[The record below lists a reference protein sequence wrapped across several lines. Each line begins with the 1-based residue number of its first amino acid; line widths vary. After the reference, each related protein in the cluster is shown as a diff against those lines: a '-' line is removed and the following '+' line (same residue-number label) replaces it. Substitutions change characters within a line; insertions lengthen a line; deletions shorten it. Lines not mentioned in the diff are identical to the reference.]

1 MKTQPLR
8 KDQHCL
14 NCGTEVPERFCTHCG
29 QENTV
34 QHETFSHLVK
44 HFVADVF
51 HYDSQFFTT
60 LKYLLFRPGF
70 LSREY
75 MAGKRVRYVNPIKL
89 YVFVSFV
96 FFFGVF
102 ALYHG
107 DEGEHKKK
115 GSSLVEAQAGSR
127 KDSLKTFTG
136 TDALRKALEEDS
148 SSVGKDVI
156 EMSDNLDNIHSV
168 DQFDSLQ
175 LTLPDSL
182 RYHGAKRLAYR
193 RLISIKERYG
203 NDTKKA
209 MVEMFAHNIPKM
221 MFVLLPL
228 FALFMRWIYD
238 KKKWLYADHA
248 IFAIHLHSFAFIVG
262 LLGVILTH
270 IFDSDTFVN
279 IAWWSFFGYLVLAL
293 RNNYKQSIGK
303 SLLKAVFLFIAY
315 FFAIALVFIG
325 YVLLMFM
332 IFL

>member
-1 MKTQPLR
+1 LKTQPLR
-8 KDQHCL
+8 QDKHCL

-34 QHETFSHLVK
+34 PHETFGHLVK

-51 HYDSQFFTT
+51 HYDSQFLTT

-75 MAGKRVRYVNPIKL
+75 MAGKRARYVNPIKL

-96 FFFGVF
+96 FFFGIF

-107 DEGEHKKK
+107 DEDKHQEK
-115 GSSLVEAQAGSR
+115 GHVLAETRKESR
-127 KDSLKTFTG
+127 NDSLK
-136 TDALRKALEEDS
+136 ALSGPAAIKKVLEEDT
-148 SSVGKDVI
+148 SSVGKNVI
-156 EMSDNLDNIHSV
+156 EFSDNVDRIHTV
-168 DQFDSLQ
+168 EQFDSLQ
-175 LTLPDSL
+175 LALPDSL
-182 RYHGAKRLAYR
+182 RYHGAQRLAYR

-203 NDTKKA
+203 GDTKKA
-209 MVEMFAHNIPKM
+209 MIEMFTHNIPKL

-238 KKKWLYADHA
+238 RKKWLYADHA
-248 IFAIHLHSFAFIVG
+248 IFAIHLHSFAFIIG
-262 LLGVILTH
+262 LLAFILTIVFH
-270 IFDSDTFVN
+270 TDTFAT
-279 IAWWSFFGYLVLAL
+279 IGWWLFFAYLVLAL

-303 SLLKAVFLFIAY
+303 SILKSVFLFLTY
-315 FFAIALVFIG
+315 FFAIALVFTG
-325 YVLLMFM
+325 YVFLMFM

>member
-34 QHETFSHLVK
+34 PHETFSHLVK

-107 DEGEHKKK
+107 DKGDHKKK
-115 GSSLVEAQAGSR
+115 ESAHTEAGEKSH
-127 KDSLKTFTG
+127 KDSLRTFTG
-136 TDALRKALEEDS
+136 TEALQKVLEEDS
-148 SSVGKDVI
+148 SSVGKSVI
-156 EMSDNLDNIHSV
+156 EMGDNMAHIHTV

-175 LTLPDSL
+175 QALPDSQ
-182 RYHGAKRLAYR
+182 RYHGAQRLAFR
-193 RLISIKERYG
+193 RLISIRERYG

-209 MVEMFAHNIPKM
+209 IIEMFTHNIPKL

-262 LLGVILTH
+262 LLAFILDL
-270 IFDSDTFVN
+270 IFHSDTFMS

-303 SLLKAVFLFIAY
+303 SLFKAVFLFIAY
-315 FFAIALVFIG
+315 FFAIALVFTG